1 MKRLIFILFALLTTF
16 CLTRAEESFDFSNW
30 LPKGWTS
37 TVKPQGCE
45 NPGRG
50 TQFASSATLSFPEV
64 KDVKQ
69 VAIIY
74 SCNAEV
80 DGQNSLEV
88 QVGGTSFGI
97 KQLPKKTT
105 DAELVFAIDEAKTG
119 KLDIIITRTKKSVY
133 IKTVTIDGTYDKSL
147 IPEDDPY
154 EGLDNDYSYAEP
166 TTVASHD
173 TLGSKIPFAFIDN
186 NVRVS
191 CIYGTK
197 TQTYFGPMAGQDITF
212 ATTKPMKA
220 IVVDGFVRKAFSA
233 EASCGNLM
241 YKSSSAIDLEEEQI
255 LAVTDINNT
264 LLTIHCDAQ
273 LRCNVVYVYFD
284 ANPELDFEEEE
295 SEYSYNDETPE
306 VTNMD
311 ITFTDLEVEDMTE
324 SLGYPCTSLY
334 FSSDEYDLDMW
345 VFATTVDNGT
355 IIPAGTYPIVEQP
368 RNSYTE
374 NTVMASPGGYESYD
388 IPTYLITDFEYNE
401 STGSWSYNKVYYLV
415 SGSMEVSQVEGGV
428 SMRIQAQTYFGST
441 VKALYYNGQGEP
453 PVEEAVDQVSVS
465 SPATKLLRDGQ
476 LIIRRDGRQYDILG
490 APVAE

>member
-1 MKRLIFILFALLTTF
+1 MKRIILTLFALLTTF
-16 CLTRAEESFDFSNW
+16 CLIRAEERFDFSNW

-147 IPEDDPY
+147 IPADDPY
-154 EGLDNDYSYAEP
+154 EGLEEEYTYAEP

-197 TQTYFGPMAGQDITF
+197 TQHYFGPMAGQDITF

-233 EASCGNLM
+233 EASCGQLM
-241 YKSSSAIDLEEEQI
+241 YKSSSDGDLEDEQI

-284 ANPELDFEEEE
+284 ANPELDFEVEE
-295 SEYSYNDETPE
+295 SEYSYNDETQE
-306 VTNMD
+306 VTNMN

-334 FSSDEYDLDMW
+334 FSNDKYDLDMW
-345 VFATTVDNGT
+345 VFTASVEET
-355 IIPAGTYPIVEQP
+355 ILPVAIYPIHQQP
-368 RNSYTE
+368 EGSYTP
-374 NTVMASPGGYESYD
+374 NTIMASPGGYESYD
-388 IPTYLITDFEYNE
+388 LPTYLITDFEHNE
-401 STGSWSYNKVYYLV
+401 ATDTWSYNKVYYLV
-415 SGSMEVSQVEGGV
+415 SGSMEVLQIEGGV
-428 SMRIQAQTYFGST
+428 YMKIQATTYFGST
-441 VKALYYNGQGEP
+441 ITAVYSNGKGDP
-453 PVEEAVDQVSVS
+453 NPEAVDNTIVVTR
-465 SPATKLLRDGQ
+465 AAKRLHDGHLLIERNGALYGIGGQ
-476 LIIRRDGRQYDILG
+476 RL
-490 APVAE
+490 